1 MLALAVSA
9 SVAISGVVHV
19 PFHSGSLWGL
29 LLYISLV
36 FVVVGTI
43 AFAAFVVELH
53 GGSWV
58 SPCPGGSPW
67 GL

>member
-1 MLALAVSA
+1 MPY
-9 SVAISGVVHV
+9 INPVV
-19 PFHSGSLWGL
+19 
-29 LLYISLV
+29 
-36 FVVVGTI
+36 VVVGMI